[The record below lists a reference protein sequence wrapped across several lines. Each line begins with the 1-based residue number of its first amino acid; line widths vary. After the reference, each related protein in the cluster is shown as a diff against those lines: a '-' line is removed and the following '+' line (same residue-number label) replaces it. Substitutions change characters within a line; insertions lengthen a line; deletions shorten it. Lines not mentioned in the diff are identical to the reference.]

1 MRDPLSEILDRI
13 KYAKDL
19 AVETVS
25 TGSNIE
31 DFAKY
36 QRVLGE
42 ITGLQKALNL
52 IDDVMTE
59 SDENDS

>member
-1 MRDPLSEILDRI
+1 MRDLISEILDRV

-42 ITGLQKALNL
+42 LTGLEKALNI

-59 SDENDS
+59 SDKDDS